1 MKIVRKISIIVDGS
15 WGSALDNLLIDNKND
30 VLVYDNDESTV
41 SEINEFHTN
50 KSKLGNNLL
59 SIKIKATTSLEDTL
73 NFSSIIVLAIPTS
86 VTRIVLSNIKKI
98 FKEKKL
104 LVNVAQGL
112 EFKSNDKVSQIV
124 YSEISL

>member
-98 FKEKKL
+98 IKEKKL
-104 LVNVAQGL
+104 FVNVA
-112 EFKSNDKVSQIV
+112 K
-124 YSEISL
+124 